1 MGLVDIKTKAL
12 AQAVIFQGGS
22 NAGKSDMLNVMAGLF
37 GPRSISVDLASLE
50 GAHGLMPFTQR
61 LPWVL
66 HEAFDQ
72 SKWHFSSA
80 VKALVTGEPVQ
91 INIKNGPMLSRCF
104 GAPIFWGTNNPPQF
118 REATEAITNR
128 IIVIECRRRFSE
140 DSPVG
145 VAVRALASG
154 HARPSDVVLA
164 TEMPGVLAW
173 AVEGL
178 IRARARGRFL
188 LPEESREAARAV
200 HRDSNIV
207 AGFMGC
213 IDFDPDSMVSV
224 PDFSAAF
231 ASWWGAQKG
240 GERNTPGSE
249 SISKALKAL
258 ADPRIALDPM
268 LRDTKRRYYA
278 GIRLNVEG
286 KGHWANMI
294 AQESYTAQTRK
305 AFTSAADEDP
315 NRPLNVYW
323 SAKPSIEAMRV
334 AQYKWRKSMTVDDSS
349 TSPMTVG
356 GSMTDDSGV
365 GLDDTY

>member
-1 MGLVDIKTKAL
+1 
-12 AQAVIFQGGS
+12 
-22 NAGKSDMLNVMAGLF
+22 
-37 GPRSISVDLASLE
+37 
-50 GAHGLMPFTQR
+50 
-61 LPWVL
+61 
-66 HEAFDQ
+66 
-72 SKWHFSSA
+72 
-80 VKALVTGEPVQ
+80 
-91 INIKNGPMLSRCF
+91 
-104 GAPIFWGTNNPPQF
+104 
-118 REATEAITNR
+118 
-128 IIVIECRRRFSE
+128 
-140 DSPVG
+140 
-145 VAVRALASG
+145 
-154 HARPSDVVLA
+154 
-164 TEMPGVLAW
+164 MPGVLAW
-173 AVEGL
+173 AVDGL

-258 ADPRIALDPM
+258 ADPRIALDPT

-305 AFTSAADEDP
+305 AFASAADEDP

-334 AQYKWRKSMTVDDSS
+334 AQYKWQKSMTGHDSS
-349 TSPMTVG
+349 ASPMTVG
-356 GSMTDDSGV
+356 GSMTDDRGV
-365 GLDDTY
+365 DLDDTF